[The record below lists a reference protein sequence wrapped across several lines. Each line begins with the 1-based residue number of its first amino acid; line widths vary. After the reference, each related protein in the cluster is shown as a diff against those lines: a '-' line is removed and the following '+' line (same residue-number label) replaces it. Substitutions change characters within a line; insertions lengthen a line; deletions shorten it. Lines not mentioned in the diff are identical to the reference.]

1 MHKKIKNHSNTKKW
15 IKRCFASLLLTMIG
29 LCIIMI
35 FPQSDFKKLVRQTN
49 YDLSQYHKLQEYKE
63 YYALNDVG
71 LTNKE
76 IHKIK
81 NSYHK
86 ENLSTNKDSI
96 IAYSIIG
103 YYKDRI
109 INNLQKITN
118 HKTFTKKDITALLDD
133 DLIKMVKSDDNKLFH
148 FSFDAKVFG
157 VLFREQVSILY
168 YDDSKWNKGKSI
180 HSHKEKKTLYEFYPN
195 SYNTIDTIHTN
206 TGVNYVLFGHDK
218 VRGNNFMD
226 HISLYT
232 YEKGKLV
239 HKFNYSLAHE
249 GDEYAIKYD
258 KINHVID
265 VVYTPNEKYA
275 TSIDCYCEE
284 EEIIKLYNKTQTL
297 KRCAYSFKFTG
308 DTFELV
314 D

>member
-1 MHKKIKNHSNTKKW
+1 MHKKIKNHSTINKW
-15 IKRCFASLLLTMIG
+15 IKRGFGSLVLVMIVA
-29 LCIIMI
+29 CMIMV
-35 FPQSDFKKLVRQTN
+35 FPQSDFKKLIRQTN

-63 YYALNDVG
+63 YYALKDVG

-81 NSYHK
+81 NSYYR
-86 ENLSTNKDSI
+86 EELSVDKDSI

-168 YDDSKWNKGKSI
+168 YDDSKENKDQSI
-180 HSHKEKKTLYEFYPN
+180 QNHKKKKMLYEFYPN
-195 SYNTIDTIHTN
+195 SYTTIDTIN
-206 TGVNYVLFGHDK
+206 TDTGTKYVLFGHDK
-218 VRGNNFMD
+218 IRGNNFMD
-226 HISLYT
+226 HISLFI
-232 YEKGKLV
+232 YEKDKLV
-239 HKFNYSLAHE
+239 HKFSYSLAHE
-249 GDEYAIKYD
+249 GDEYAIKYE
-258 KINHVID
+258 KINHVIH
-265 VVYTPNEKYA
+265 VAYIPNSKYVRL
-275 TSIDCYCEE
+275 TDCYCDNEE
-284 EEIIKLYNKTQTL
+284 VVKPYTKENIVQ
-297 KRCAYSFKFTG
+297 RCAYSFKFNG

>member
-1 MHKKIKNHSNTKKW
+1 MHKKTKNHSTIKKW
-15 IKRCFASLLLTMIG
+15 IKRCFASLFLTMIG
-29 LCIIMI
+29 LCILTM

-76 IHKIK
+76 IHEIK

-86 ENLSTNKDSI
+86 EDLSINKDSI

-109 INNLQKITN
+109 INNIQKITN

-133 DLIKMVKSDDNKLFH
+133 DLIKMVKSADNKLFH

-168 YDDSKWNKGKSI
+168 YDDENWNKHQS
-180 HSHKEKKTLYEFYPN
+180 SYNHKEKKTLYEFYPN
-195 SYNTIDTIHTN
+195 SYNTIDTINTN
-206 TGVNYVLFGHDK
+206 TGVKYVLFGHDK

-226 HISLYT
+226 HISLFS
-232 YEKGKLV
+232 YEKNKLI
-239 HKFNYSLAHE
+239 HEFNYSLAHE

-258 KINHVID
+258 KINHVIN
-265 VVYTPNEKYA
+265 VVYIANRKYVIS
-275 TSIDCYCEE
+275 TDCYFDDERLAKPCTKENTVQ
-284 EEIIKLYNKTQTL
+284 K
-297 KRCAYSFKFTG
+297 CAYSFKFNG
-308 DTFELV
+308 DTFEIV
-314 D
+314 N

>member
-1 MHKKIKNHSNTKKW
+1 MYKKVKKYNTKKQW
-15 IKRCFASLLLTMIG
+15 VKRCFGSLALPMIVVS
-29 LCIIMI
+29 MMMV
-35 FPQSDFKKLVRQTN
+35 FPQSDFEKLVRQTN

-81 NSYHK
+81 NSYHR
-86 ENLSTNKDSI
+86 EDLSADKDSI
-96 IAYSIIG
+96 IAYSIIR

-109 INNLQKITN
+109 IDNLQKITN
-118 HKTFTKKDITALLDD
+118 HQTFTKKDIMALLDD
-133 DLIKMVKSDDNKLFH
+133 DLIKMVKSEDNKLFH

-168 YDDSKWNKGKSI
+168 YDDSDWSEHQSI
-180 HSHKEKKTLYEFYPN
+180 RVDKEKKTLYEFYPN
-195 SYNTIDTIHTN
+195 SYNTIDTIN
-206 TGVNYVLFGHDK
+206 TGTGVKYVLIGHDK

-232 YEKGKLV
+232 YDKGKIV
-239 HKFNYSLAHE
+239 NKFNHSLAHE
-249 GDEYAIKYD
+249 GDEYTIKYD

-265 VVYTPNEKYA
+265 VVYIPNRKYA
-275 TSIDCYCEE
+275 ASTDCYCDEDDA
-284 EEIIKLYNKTQTL
+284 IKSYGKENKVQ
-297 KRCAYSFKFTG
+297 RCAYSFKFNG
-308 DTFELV
+308 DTFEFV
-314 D
+314 N